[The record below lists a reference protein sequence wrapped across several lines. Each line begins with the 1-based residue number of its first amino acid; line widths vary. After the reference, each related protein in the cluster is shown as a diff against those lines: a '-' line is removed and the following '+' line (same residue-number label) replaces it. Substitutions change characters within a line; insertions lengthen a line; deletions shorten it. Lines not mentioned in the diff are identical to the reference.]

1 MCRPCIIIG
10 DMKTTR
16 LFRGFIA
23 ASVLLALTLTLAACA
38 PKSTPTIFIPPTQPV
53 QLIQITPTSTSSAV
67 TRVPTIALPTPT
79 PPCTNILTYNKD
91 LTIPDDTAVAPGQS
105 IDKQWLVTNSGSCNW
120 DSRYRLKL
128 INGDVMGT
136 ASEEALYPAR
146 AGTQATLR
154 ILFTAPSA
162 AGTYRSAWQAFGP
175 GNEAFGDPVYIQI
188 IVQP

>member
-16 LFRGFIA
+16 LFPGFIA

-38 PKSTPTIFIPPTQPV
+38 PKSTPTIFIPPTQPI
-53 QLIQITPTSTSSAV
+53 QLIPITPTPTIFAV
-67 TRVPTIALPTPT
+67 TSVPTVVPPTPT

-128 INGDVMGT
+128 INGDAMGT